1 MKRSIL
7 ITSTIFVMFGAHGW
21 SSTISSAMLTSPFAL
36 QPTSLMQVDPGGSGV
51 AGTFFSDISGLG
63 FPSQIVD
70 VLSNLVDLNTGDPLT
85 SAEVTGITVLQG
97 SNTFNLPAT
106 QFSLS
111 APITYTAPASGTC
124 SSPCQVTVDPAN
136 FNLAFAFDS
145 DSTFQYSYELQTTGL
160 APGDFLTFDDVEA
173 AQTPEPGT
181 WLLFAAAV
189 AAAGAAGGR
198 KRVYAIL
205 QGRHHRR

>member
-97 SNTFNLPAT
+97 SNTFNLP
-106 QFSLS
+106 
-111 APITYTAPASGTC
+111 GTC

-198 KRVYAIL
+198 RRVYAIL